1 MRCELLRTGLSFL
14 TLIAMILHF
23 GAILEPT
30 QARARGVIEAAHQGL
45 RDLSTNLV
53 LSGESQK
60 GKQLQQFVDA
70 HCQSDSH
77 AVVQATLT
85 GIVPIDGNA
94 YFPAEISV
102 VGYIAD
108 VSDKPPNLEERS

>member
-1 MRCELLRTGLSFL
+1 MRRELLRTGLSFL
-14 TLIAMILHF
+14 TLIAMIFHF

-30 QARARGVIEAAHQGL
+30 QARALGVIEAAHLGL
-45 RDLSTNLV
+45 SDLGTNLV

-85 GIVPIDGNA
+85 GIVPIDGTA
-94 YFPAEISV
+94 YFPTEIFV
-102 VGYIAD
+102 VGSIVD